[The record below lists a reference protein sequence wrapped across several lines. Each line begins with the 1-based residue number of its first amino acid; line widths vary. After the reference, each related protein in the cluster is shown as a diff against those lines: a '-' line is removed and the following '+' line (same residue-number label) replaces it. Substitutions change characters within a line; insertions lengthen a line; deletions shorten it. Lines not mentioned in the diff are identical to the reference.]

1 MTKRS
6 YIVLTLIL
14 CSLPVLAQ
22 LNPQSKKV
30 TERYFPDADSIEEI
44 TPALQKKRG
53 FTNYD
58 ELINFITQL
67 QVKHPKLISIS
78 YIGESQKGKKI
89 PLVRLTNPD
98 KTDKTRVWMQ
108 GGLHGNEPA
117 STEGVLY
124 LLYQLLSNPKY
135 TYLLDT
141 IDLAVVPMANID
153 GYEKQSRYAANGLDL
168 NRDQT
173 KIMAPETVALKQAFS
188 NFNPEVGVDFHEYNA
203 YRRDFAK
210 MGRFGI
216 TTLYDIMFLYTG
228 NLNVPENMRRFTNTV
243 FVNNARKALDTNGL
257 RYHDYMTTGDYM
269 GDTEFNL
276 GSIHARSSAT
286 SYALTN
292 AVSTLIEVRGVNLGR
307 TSFKRRI
314 ATTFI
319 IGLSYLETA
328 YHNQNE
334 IKEEIAQAEKTQPK
348 ITVTSVRKEYKDT
361 IQVID
366 LDTYET
372 MALDVT
378 IHDALQSSPKLVRSM
393 PLAYIISADQE
404 ALIEKLHLLGITTE
418 TLSEPK
424 ELTVEAYQITAYDNK
439 GELYE
444 KMNRQTVETQLETK
458 TMTFPAGTYF
468 ITTNQ
473 KNTPLLCEVLEPEAP
488 NSFVNFGVLKT
499 DLNNELPIYRLSK

>member
-1 MTKRS
+1 
-6 YIVLTLIL
+6 
-14 CSLPVLAQ
+14 
-22 LNPQSKKV
+22 
-30 TERYFPDADSIEEI
+30 
-44 TPALQKKRG
+44 
-53 FTNYD
+53 
-58 ELINFITQL
+58 
-67 QVKHPKLISIS
+67 
-78 YIGESQKGKKI
+78 
-89 PLVRLTNPD
+89 
-98 KTDKTRVWMQ
+98 
-108 GGLHGNEPA
+108 
-117 STEGVLY
+117 
-124 LLYQLLSNPKY
+124 
-135 TYLLDT
+135 
-141 IDLAVVPMANID
+141 
-153 GYEKQSRYAANGLDL
+153 
-168 NRDQT
+168 
-173 KIMAPETVALKQAFS
+173 
-188 NFNPEVGVDFHEYNA
+188 
-203 YRRDFAK
+203 
-210 MGRFGI
+210 
-216 TTLYDIMFLYTG
+216 
-228 NLNVPENMRRFTNTV
+228 
-243 FVNNARKALDTNGL
+243 
-257 RYHDYMTTGDYM
+257 
-269 GDTEFNL
+269 
-276 GSIHARSSAT
+276 
-286 SYALTN
+286 
-292 AVSTLIEVRGVNLGR
+292 
-307 TSFKRRI
+307 
-314 ATTFI
+314 
-319 IGLSYLETA
+319 LETA

-424 ELTVEAYQITAYDNK
+424 ELTVEVYQITAYDNK